1 MAREKK
7 ADKLARALAVAERMN
22 SHYGEAACALHYT
35 TPFTLTIAVLLS
47 AQTTDAGVNKVTPEL
62 FAKYGRPRPWHKPT
76 PKTSHGSSDRLGFI
90 APKQK
95 TASPVHR

>member
-7 ADKLARALAVAERMN
+7 ADKLARALEVARRMN
-22 SHYGEAACALHYT
+22 AHYPEAQCALHFT

-62 FAKYGRPRPWHKPT
+62 FARYGTPRKNGPSK
-76 PKTSHGSSDRLGFI
+76 S
-90 APKQK
+90 
-95 TASPVHR
+95 